1 MYCGERISCPGC
13 QQELFVPQRAAFIPL
28 HSGNLTMALPVASKE
43 RQPARAV
50 GLDLWSEKDWD
61 ERAAQAGGVKSSSL
75 LPLWILLFLPFV
87 VALISVM
94 HRPRL
99 APIGMW
105 FVLCA
110 LVAGFY
116 LAKIQKKSGARLVV
130 MGLLYS
136 IAALFVYVM
145 VAGGLLFVGCLV
157 VLA

>member
-1 MYCGERISCPGC
+1 
-13 QQELFVPQRAAFIPL
+13 
-28 HSGNLTMALPVASKE
+28 
-43 RQPARAV
+43 
-50 GLDLWSEKDWD
+50 
-61 ERAAQAGGVKSSSL
+61 
-75 LPLWILLFLPFV
+75 
-87 VALISVM
+87 
-94 HRPRL
+94 
-99 APIGMW
+99 MW